1 MIRPFYTLSEFFYRL
16 SGVSRSSFNRFNYQ
30 YLVDRPA
37 WLSLSDA
44 SDYRKAVST
53 NPVLFGCIDILASAA
68 ANGKKYIVDLD
79 GEEIPWNTNK
89 EAIKNARRL
98 FVERPNP
105 LQSIKEFNH
114 EHYYM
119 FFTFGNNYIYLNNPL
134 GSFETDIVTVQS
146 MMNLPSEWVTVKQT
160 GKLYDQ
166 VDLKGIIELYSLTNT
181 KPPREYKPSQ
191 VIHFNDINTSDIGTS
206 IMGTSRLENLKYA
219 ITNTQLAF
227 EAMNVILKSRGM
239 QGIISANNKD
249 ATGTMIPLT
258 PTAKDEIDSTF
269 KNQYGLR
276 EEQKQFLIS
285 YSDIRYTKTI
295 MNSRELGIYDEFSNN
310 AMIISN
316 GFKIPPELYKTY
328 TRGATFENQVQAVR
342 RLYQDTV
349 IPLVENEDQYY
360 TDRLNMRK
368 YGFELRTDFSHVQA
382 LQDAFQDKAE
392 ALAKNSDSAEK
403 AYNNNIITWNQYLEL
418 IDMEPVQGGD
428 IYKFERD
435 KLINVVQIQEP

>member
-1 MIRPFYTLSEFFYRL
+1 MIKTFYTLSEFFYRL
-16 SGVSRSSFNRFNYQ
+16 SGISRSSFNRFNYQ

-44 SDYRKAVST
+44 SDYRKAVAQ

-79 GEEIPWNTNK
+79 GEEIPWNTK
-89 EAIKNARRL
+89 KQGIENAKKL

-134 GSFETDIVTVQS
+134 ETFETDIVTVQS
-146 MMNLPSEWVTVKQT
+146 MMNLPSEWITVKQT

-166 VDLKGIIELYSLTNT
+166 VDIKGIIELYSRTNT
-181 KPPREYKPSQ
+181 NPPTEYDPDRI
-191 VIHFNDINTSDIGTS
+191 IHFNDINTSAVGNSIIGTP
-206 IMGTSRLENLKYA
+206 RLENLKYP

-249 ATGTMIPLT
+249 ATGTMIPLAQ
-258 PTAKDEIDSTF
+258 PAKDEIDSTF

-368 YGFELRTDFSHVQA
+368 YGFELRTDFSHIQA
-382 LQDAFQDKAE
+382 LQDAFQDKAT
-392 ALAKNSDSAEK
+392 ALEKNVKSAETS
-403 AYNNNIITWNQYLEL
+403 YNNNVITWNQYLEL
-418 IDMEPVQGGD
+418 IDLEPIDGGD